1 MRPLALKTIVVATD
15 PEDDELIPALRSAA
29 ELARLADARLYIVS
43 ATDGPDESDA
53 RVKAHLTRAG
63 IDLDVPEE
71 IIVRPGPPGA
81 TIGQEVRRL
90 DADVVVLGPHRGKR
104 GDLVGGTADRVVHIA
119 GTPCLILPVTL
130 PLPLERVLAP
140 IDSSD
145 GARGALAV
153 AMTWASALR
162 PRGKQVELVALHVTS
177 REPDD
182 SAVCAALEREID
194 LVRQQLA
201 GIARVN
207 IRTVIDR
214 GDASADTILKRAR
227 AESTD
232 LVVIGTRRMTVDTA
246 DILGSVSSS
255 VARRARCAVLLVP
268 PEVWTNHSPA
278 D

>member
-15 PEDDELIPALRSAA
+15 PEDDGLTPALRSAA

-43 ATDGPDESDA
+43 ATDGLDEPDA
-53 RVKAHLTRAG
+53 HVKAQLTRAE
-63 IDLDVPEE
+63 IDLDLPEE

-81 TIGQEVRRL
+81 TVGQEARRL
-90 DADVVVLGPHRGKR
+90 DADVVVLGPHRGER
-104 GDLVGGTADRVVHIA
+104 RDLVGGTADRVVHVA
-119 GTPCLILPVTL
+119 ARPCLILPVAL

-182 SAVCAALEREID
+182 SAIYAALEREVD

-201 GIARVN
+201 GVARVN
-207 IRTVIDR
+207 IRTVIDG
-214 GDASADTILKRAR
+214 GDATADTILKRAR
-227 AESTD
+227 TESTD
-232 LVVIGTRRMTVDTA
+232 LVVIGTRRMSVGTA
-246 DILGSVSSS
+246 DILGSVSSA

-268 PEVWTNHSPA
+268 PEVWTNHSPT